1 MAPNLWQIFI
11 TFFKIALFTFG
22 GGGVLI
28 AWIENELVQKKNWL
42 QDKDF
47 LDYYAIAQCTPG
59 IIAINVAT
67 LVGYHVRQKI
77 GAATA
82 TVAVILPSVIV
93 ITLIAAFLQ
102 NLTDNPL
109 IEHAFNGIRAAV
121 VAIIAGVVVAMLRK
135 NVKDCGGWFIFVSAF
150 LLLLFFACSPF
161 LMILYG
167 CVLGLLYQK
176 IYLARRRKE

>member
-1 MAPNLWQIFI
+1 MKPNLWQIFI
-11 TFFKIALFTFG
+11 TFFKIGLFTFG

-28 AWIENELVQKKNWL
+28 AWIEDELVEKKNWL
-42 QDKDF
+42 ADKDF

-67 LVGYHVRQKI
+67 MVGYHVRQKT
-77 GAATA
+77 GAAVA

-109 IEHAFNGIRAAV
+109 IAHAFNGIRAAV

-135 NVKDCGGWFIFVSAF
+135 NVKDWGGWFIFISTF
-150 LLLLFFACSPF
+150 LLLLIFACSPF

-167 CVLGLLYQK
+167 CILGLLYQK
-176 IYLARRRKE
+176 ICLKRSEK